1 MNTPQPPQGQ
11 QGHPGYPGMSPGQPG
26 QPGQPGY
33 PGMSPGQP
41 APHGQ
46 PGPGQPA
53 QPGPAQPF
61 GPPGPPPPPGTQ
73 PGPPQAGPQQAGAQL
88 PPGAQPA
95 PGAQLPPGAPAPPPN
110 APGGPEAGRVVA
122 IVLGALAL
130 LFPAYSVIIN
140 VRLLALYG
148 PPEPNVQLALA
159 YLELAVSVASA
170 VAGVV
175 LLLRRRRL
183 ALWAYLVYGLV
194 QVESVV
200 HQAVLEFLRV
210 GASFWTAWLRSPI
223 WLLLAFTPI
232 LLAGLVF
239 LPIVRRTLTRPA
251 RPQDGQFG
259 GAAPHMPRG
268 AAGPAA
274 AHRYTAGRNSTG
286 RCRTSRP
293 RPARRGR
300 ADHRGRQAGTTDRRT
315 APEPAAT
322 FSAARSGC

>member
-1 MNTPQPPQGQ
+1 M
-11 QGHPGYPGMSPGQPG
+11 
-26 QPGQPGY
+26 
-33 PGMSPGQP
+33 
-41 APHGQ
+41 
-46 PGPGQPA
+46 
-53 QPGPAQPF
+53 
-61 GPPGPPPPPGTQ
+61 
-73 PGPPQAGPQQAGAQL
+73 
-88 PPGAQPA
+88 
-95 PGAQLPPGAPAPPPN
+95 
-110 APGGPEAGRVVA
+110 
-122 IVLGALAL
+122 LGALAL

-175 LLLRRRRL
+175 LLLRRQRL

-223 WLLLAFTPI
+223 WLFLAFTPI

-259 GAAPHMPRG
+259 GPAPHMPRG

-274 AHRYTAGRNSTG
+274 APPVHGGAQQHGAMQDQPPAPGPTWPSGPPRAAGRDHG
-286 RCRTSRP
+286 PPHRP
-293 RPARRGR
+293 
-300 ADHRGRQAGTTDRRT
+300 
-315 APEPAAT
+315 
-322 FSAARSGC
+322 

>member
-11 QGHPGYPGMSPGQPG
+11 QGPDGYPGI
-26 QPGQPGY
+26 
-33 PGMSPGQP
+33 SPGQP

-46 PGPGQPA
+46 PAPGRDQPA

-73 PGPPQAGPQQAGAQL
+73 PGPPPTGLPQAAPPQA
-88 PPGAQPA
+88 
-95 PGAQLPPGAPAPPPN
+95 GAQLPPGAPAPPPN
-110 APGGPEAGRVVA
+110 APGGPDAGRVVA
-122 IVLGALAL
+122 IALGALAL

-175 LLLRRRRL
+175 LLLRRQRL

-194 QVESVV
+194 QIESVV
-200 HQAVLEFLRV
+200 HQAVLEFLHV
-210 GASFWTAWLRSPI
+210 GASFWTVWLRSPI
-223 WLLLAFTPI
+223 WLFLAFTPI

-239 LPIVRRTLTRPA
+239 LPIVRRTLTRPT
-251 RPQDGQFG
+251 RPQAAQFG
-259 GAAPHMPRG
+259 GPAPHMPRG

-274 AHRYTAGRNSTG
+274 APPVHGGAQQHGEMQDQPPAPGPTRPSGPPRAAGR
-286 RCRTSRP
+286 
-293 RPARRGR
+293 
-300 ADHRGRQAGTTDRRT
+300 DHG
-315 APEPAAT
+315 PPHHP
-322 FSAARSGC
+322 